1 MISGLIDRIEDGVA
15 VILLEGG
22 RAYVPADRLPL
33 GAGPGTLLRLTWEVA
48 GQADP
53 GEVGALIEHLRRGE
67 HL

>member
-1 MISGLIDRIEDGVA
+1 MIHGVIDRIEDGVA

-22 RAYVPADRLPL
+22 RAYVPADRLPPD
-33 GAGPGTLLRLTWEVA
+33 AGPGTLLTLTWEIV

-53 GEVGALIEHLRRGE
+53 GEVGALIEHLRRGA